1 MIKIIQRFSIA
12 YFEEAPK
19 DNMENLF
26 QKMGLYDIW
35 TVLFPGTIFLVGGRA
50 LYDFMASLDQIL
62 STTPHAVGKIGLIF
76 QLHIAIPTDIY
87 ELLALLVLSYFWGG
101 ILHELSSIMKH
112 KWLYKNGEPSA
123 RLLDEKAGILNK
135 QEICRLMLF
144 MMLVSIKEIHIRNF
158 CAMSSVPRLIDI
170 LEAFGEKE
178 QRRKENGLQITSL
191 NNICIILVLM
201 ITYPWQSVSTR
212 FIMCLD

>member
-1 MIKIIQRFSIA
+1 MPSR
-12 YFEEAPK
+12 
-19 DNMENLF
+19 
-26 QKMGLYDIW
+26 W
-35 TVLFPGTIFLVGGRA
+35 VLG
-50 LYDFMASLDQIL
+50 IL
-62 STTPHAVGKIGLIF
+62 STDYDLRDYRRAIIERLAETNVCVSAFEQPDFPVEPDQHSHENCVTALKRTN
-76 QLHIAIPTDIY
+76 IAILIVDKRY
-87 ELLALLVLSYFWGG
+87 GG
-101 ILHELSSIMKH
+101 IFYDSAKVSITMQEYLTAIERHIPCLVFVNKNTWDEAH
-112 KWLYKNGEPSA
+112 AYKV
-123 RLLDEKAGILNK
+123 D
-135 QEICRLMLF
+135 LMLF